1 MNDGF
6 IVVYPSHTGQV
17 SVIGVDLTIL
27 SILDLNQFQLNLET
41 T

>member
-1 MNDGF
+1 MNDGY
-6 IVVYPSHTGQV
+6 IVYPSNIGQV